1 MEKNSENEKVMR
13 IGKYKNN
20 GRESVQAVWHD
31 EITESENILLEVN
44 QQGIL
49 WHIYFENVELFQKY

>member
-1 MEKNSENEKVMR
+1 MGKNSENEKVMR

-49 WHIYFENVELFQKY
+49 

>member
-49 WHIYFENVELFQKY
+49 